1 MGQQKWPPRQ
11 SVAAISIFRLSSLRG
26 RTATAVAVA
35 GFTGLRL
42 GEIRGLKWQDYDGE
56 SLSVNRSVW
65 RTQITAPKTEAS
77 GDKVPVVTPLRII
90 LNEHRKSVPNAPNA
104 FIFAGERKGAP
115 LNLANLVRREMTT
128 VVTKGKW
135 HGWHGF
141 RRGLATRGTSPSRS
155 DSRDIAAHGYPKVTQ
170 DSYIVIKSNA
180 TTKAM
185 QKVDAGW
192 LLKAWRKSSR

>member
-1 MGQQKWPPRQ
+1 MQTSCLRHG
-11 SVAAISIFRLSSLRG
+11 VAKMA
-26 RTATAVAVA
+26 ATAKCGGHFHFQVVVTARTHGHSSSGRWVHRTPFRGDSWIEVA
-35 GFTGLRL
+35 GLRRRKPL
-42 GEIRGLKWQDYDGE
+42 GK
-56 SLSVNRSVW
+56 
-65 RTQITAPKTEAS
+65 
-77 GDKVPVVTPLRII
+77 DKVPVVTPLRII